1 MQSRAK
7 EPLQTAKR
15 EKLPHRVCGVA
26 AFYTIGNFVTY
37 RIKKHEYAH
46 SRARNVLPGAAALS
60 AKRTQADSFYLH
72 EAPCDYFFHTSRRLA
87 AGMV

>member
-26 AFYTIGNFVTY
+26 VFYTIGNFVTY
-37 RIKKHEYAH
+37 RIKKHEY
-46 SRARNVLPGAAALS
+46 
-60 AKRTQADSFYLH
+60 ADSFYLH